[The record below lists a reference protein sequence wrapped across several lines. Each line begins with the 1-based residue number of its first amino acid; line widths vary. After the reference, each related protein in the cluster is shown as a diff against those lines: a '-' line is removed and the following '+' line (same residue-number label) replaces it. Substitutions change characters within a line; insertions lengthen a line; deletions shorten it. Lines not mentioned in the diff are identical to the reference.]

1 MFVYEITFS
10 PTGGR
15 KRFRITLQNLL
26 AGKACVG
33 GAAVMQENARWGRFL
48 RIIRL

>member
-33 GAAVMQENARWGRFL
+33 V
-48 RIIRL
+48 RLLCRRMPGGGDSCG